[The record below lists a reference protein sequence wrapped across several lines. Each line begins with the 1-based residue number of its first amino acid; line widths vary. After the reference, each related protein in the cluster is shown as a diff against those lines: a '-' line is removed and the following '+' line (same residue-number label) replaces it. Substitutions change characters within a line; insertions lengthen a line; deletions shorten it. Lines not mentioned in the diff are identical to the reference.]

1 MLRDFLEKISRF
13 EQSEFLNRNRIQTED
28 KKIVVEISDI
38 WQHDDDD
45 TIGMYVSI
53 YYVSNTWYKFDS
65 DYISETEFNNKG
77 FEITVPNSVPSYM
90 ERELKNAVSKNEA
103 YIVDQLRQRIEYFK
117 SLTDKDVEIA
127 KEQIYKLI

>member
-1 MLRDFLEKISRF
+1 MLRDFLEKMSRF

-45 TIGMYVSI
+45 TIGMFILI
-53 YYVSNTWYKFDS
+53 YYVSNTWYKFNGS
-65 DYISETEFNNKG
+65 YISETEFNNKG